1 MSSWVLTMRCM
12 RASSVTKPI
21 RSWALLLLPASSLFL
36 IGLLLH
42 PLDPADALALL
53 QSDAIDFLLKAGLA
67 ARLPLLLAAG
77 LLILA
82 GIALILAFFLR
93 RRTCLRYHSG
103 LPTSNKLSRLLFQ

>member
-1 MSSWVLTMRCM
+1 MTMPFM
-12 RASSVTKPI
+12 RASCATKPI
-21 RSWALLLLPASSLFL
+21 RSWALFMLPASSLFL

-77 LLILA
+77 LTILA
-82 GIALILAFFLR
+82 GIGLILALFAR
-93 RRTCLRYHSG
+93 QRTGLRYHSG
-103 LPTSNKLSRLLFQ
+103 LPISNKPSRLLFQ